1 MYACTPMGESL
12 FEYPDWEQH
21 SETDKEGNRYIRIS
35 TGARYKSNNG
45 MLSCQLYGADDYVLS
60 NFEITEGTTD
70 IEELLRK
77 MGSGEYIIMSA
88 AGSSEFAVGDT
99 VTIVLDGQ
107 KYQYT
112 LLAKMNRGRT
122 EYCQFTTNGFCY
134 YLSSDELRKIS
145 NATLMNY
152 SFDAADIDQMEEYI
166 DSQCSNEWLSMSYI
180 SAKTYYTSFDSLK
193 SEFWIVGTF
202 MSVVIG
208 VIGIVNFVNVIL
220 TSIISRKKEIATM
233 QSIGMQGKQLRKML
247 CTEGIIFSLLALSG
261 SLALGV
267 VLIPLVSNV
276 LAGMVEY
283 YAGYI
288 TMTPMIAI
296 WIVYFIV
303 SIIVPVY
310 GKQIISRDSVIAR
323 IRQE

>member
-1 MYACTPMGESL
+1 MGESL

-21 SETDKEGNRYIRIS
+21 SETDKDGNQYIRIS

-152 SFDAADIDQMEEYI
+152 SFDAADIDQMEKYI
-166 DSQCSNEWLSMSYI
+166 DSQCCN
-180 SAKTYYTSFDSLK
+180 
-193 SEFWIVGTF
+193 
-202 MSVVIG
+202 
-208 VIGIVNFVNVIL
+208 
-220 TSIISRKKEIATM
+220 
-233 QSIGMQGKQLRKML
+233 
-247 CTEGIIFSLLALSG
+247 
-261 SLALGV
+261 
-267 VLIPLVSNV
+267 
-276 LAGMVEY
+276 
-283 YAGYI
+283 
-288 TMTPMIAI
+288 
-296 WIVYFIV
+296 
-303 SIIVPVY
+303 
-310 GKQIISRDSVIAR
+310 
-323 IRQE
+323 